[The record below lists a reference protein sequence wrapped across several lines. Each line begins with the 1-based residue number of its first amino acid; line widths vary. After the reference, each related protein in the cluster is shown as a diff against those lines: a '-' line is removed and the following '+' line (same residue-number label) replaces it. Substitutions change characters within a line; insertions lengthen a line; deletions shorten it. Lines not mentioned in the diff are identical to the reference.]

1 MLSFRIDDGRV
12 VEVTS
17 EFTSQKEG
25 KWIDRNDLDT
35 LDFAREI
42 AQQATEL
49 TGDLHIAIYR
59 ESVLPHCDI
68 IRSPK
73 VGDPVSYAFNGDSY
87 PCGHIASISKSLKV
101 VTTSTGRKFYRR
113 KESGAWINAGTWTLV
128 HGHVET
134 RNPHF

>member
-1 MLSFRIDDGRV
+1 MLSFRIEEGQV

-25 KWIDRNDLDT
+25 KWINRNNLYT
-35 LDFAREI
+35 FDFAVLI
-42 AQQATEL
+42 AEQATEL
-49 TGDLHIAIYR
+49 TGDLHLAIYR

-87 PCGHIASISKSLKV
+87 PCGEIVKISRSLKV

>member
-1 MLSFRIDDGRV
+1 MLSFRIENDRV

-25 KWIDRNDLDT
+25 EWINRNDLAT
-35 LDFAREI
+35 LEYAREI
-42 AQQATEL
+42 AKQASEL
-49 TGDLHIAIYR
+49 TGDLHLAIYR

-87 PCGHIASISKSLKV
+87 PDGHIVGVSKSLKV

-113 KESGAWINAGTWTLV
+113 KESGAWVNAGTWTLV
-128 HGHVET
+128 HGHVEK